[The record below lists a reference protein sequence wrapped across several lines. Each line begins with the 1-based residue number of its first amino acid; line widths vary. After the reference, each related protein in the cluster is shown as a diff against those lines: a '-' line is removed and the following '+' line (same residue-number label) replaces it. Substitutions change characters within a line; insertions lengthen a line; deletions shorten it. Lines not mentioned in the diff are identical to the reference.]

1 MRLLVDTKLNVTVEH
16 IQLPTPTSSHETLE
30 AAAASMPH
38 IGIVLDLEPFN
49 LATDDPFII
58 HKTTKRDMYNISRKR
73 TNCDWH
79 ATAQQPF
86 DVILWNKNNEITETS
101 ITNIAIQ
108 FSIDDK
114 LVWKTPKVECGA
126 LPGVFRSFLLQKGEM
141 IEDVITVQDLIQ
153 ADKVS
158 IFDIILNTYIYIYI
172 YIYLYIY
179 IYIYLY
185 IHII

>member
-1 MRLLVDTKLNVTVEH
+1 VRLLVDTKLNVTVEH
-16 IQLPTPTSSHETLE
+16 TQLPTPTSSHETLE

-141 IEDVITVQDLIQ
+141 IEDVITVQELIQ

-158 IFDIILNTYIYIYI
+158 IFDIILNIYIYI
-172 YIYLYIY
+172 HTYNLI
-179 IYIYLY
+179 
-185 IHII
+185 